1 MRSTAAI
8 VLGEV
13 VSIIIIIVFGRYNC
27 ILASCYKC
35 NNVRTARA
43 DDSASELCQ
52 DND

>member
-13 VSIIIIIVFGRYNC
+13 VSIVFGRYNC